1 MTDGPGAAL
10 TQAALH
16 GTFTVERDLAASP
29 DHVYAA
35 YADAQRGRVTFS
47 EREGY

>member
-10 TQAALH
+10 TQGALH

-29 DHVYAA
+29 DRVYALSA
-35 YADAQRGRVTFS
+35 AG
-47 EREGY
+47 